1 MSTGPIGKPQKQFHF
16 VTDEK
21 GKIKWNFT
29 TEVRENKF
37 TPKGFRNC
45 KSKLPVTILVVTT
58 KESRLLEKY
67 QNYAQMKKEMLAR
80 NGKLYK
86 KNIIK
91 FNELELVKTKKTVK
105 WPSKLEEYRFFVSDH
120 ENDDDEERIKKPKKK
135 LDEMTKLKNIL
146 NDQPAE
152 STNDEDEDED
162 EEDDTDDEEDWNV
175 GEEEED

>member
-1 MSTGPIGKPQKQFHF
+1 MRILSGPIGNPKKQFHF

-37 TPKGFRNC
+37 TPKGFKNC
-45 KSKLPVTILVVTT
+45 KSKLPVTILVETT
-58 KESRLLEKY
+58 KESRLLAKY
-67 QNYAQMKKEMLAR
+67 KNYAQMKKKMLAR
-80 NGKLYK
+80 NGKLCK
-86 KNIIK
+86 ENIIK
-91 FNELELVKTKKTVK
+91 FNKLELVKTKTVK
-105 WPSKLEEYRFFVSDH
+105 WRSTLEEHRFFVVSDH
-120 ENDDDEERIKKPKKK
+120 ENDDEKRTKKPKKK

-152 STNDEDEDED
+152 SINDEDDED

-175 GEEEED
+175 AEEEED